1 MGVGSFSKALFV
13 QILGKYPKNEANI
26 MGLSY
31 LQGNIGRPAS
41 PAAAGKKQI
50 HSVVSGHYIHGAGSH
65 NLKTG

>member
-50 HSVVSGHYIHGAGSH
+50 GLRFDYI
-65 NLKTG
+65 